1 MKKKERK
8 KKKATWQNEKQ
19 KNNNIGIATKP
30 VANKT
35 FNRGIFRPK
44 KRAIISING
53 DLVSSL
59 ELWKKNR
66 GGGGLVAR
74 GHLLQ
79 ARKKARDGGMK
90 AKCPSGVERER
101 ERAWKKSSCRDGN
114 ETFNYVYLTGD
125 DTRRSSRVFFFFFFL
140 CQGQFFRPRPS
151 VSLECS
157 ILNYDACM
165 CVYVCIHACRERWNL
180 WTGSKDTLKR
190 RWIRFQSCTDGS
202 RFFFGA
208 QVRGK
213 VLWIFIFHQRG
224 GVGIIVE
231 RVVVE

>member
-125 DTRRSSRVFFFFFFL
+125 DTRRSSRVFFFFFFFARDNSFAPGRVCL
-140 CQGQFFRPRPS
+140 SSARF
-151 VSLECS
+151 S
-157 ILNYDACM
+157 ITTRVCVCM
-165 CVYVCIHACRERWNL
+165 CVYTRVGKGETCGRVRKTLWNADEFVSNPARMDL
-180 WTGSKDTLKR
+180 ASSSGPKFEEKFYGSLY
-190 RWIRFQSCTDGS
+190 
-202 RFFFGA
+202 
-208 QVRGK
+208 
-213 VLWIFIFHQRG
+213 FISEEG
-224 GVGIIVE
+224 
-231 RVVVE
+231 

>member
-101 ERAWKKSSCRDGN
+101 KREREKKARVAMVTKLLI
-114 ETFNYVYLTGD
+114 TFIWPEMTRGD
-125 DTRRSSRVFFFFFFL
+125 PAVFFFFFFL

>member
-1 MKKKERK
+1 MKKK
-8 KKKATWQNEKQ
+8 Q
-19 KNNNIGIATKP
+19 G
-30 VANKT
+30 
-35 FNRGIFRPK
+35 RGRVGG
-44 KRAIISING
+44 SWT
-53 DLVSSL
+53 LVTG
-59 ELWKKNR
+59 EEEGEGW
-66 GGGGLVAR
+66 
-74 GHLLQ
+74 
-79 ARKKARDGGMK
+79 RDGGMK

-101 ERAWKKSSCRDGN
+101 KREREKKARVAMVTKLLI
-114 ETFNYVYLTGD
+114 TFIWPEMTRGD
-125 DTRRSSRVFFFFFFL
+125 PAVFFFFFL

>member
-125 DTRRSSRVFFFFFFL
+125 DTRRSSRVFFFFFL

>member
-59 ELWKKNR
+59 ELWKKKT

-101 ERAWKKSSCRDGN
+101 KREREKKARVAMVTKLLI
-114 ETFNYVYLTGD
+114 TFIWPEMTRGD
-125 DTRRSSRVFFFFFFL
+125 PAVFFFFFL

-157 ILNYDACM
+157 ILNYDARVC
-165 CVYVCIHACRERWNL
+165 VCIHACWERWNL